1 MDRFFGNFHAVQT
14 LSDYYGLDSQCQKL
28 KEEMAELDEALAVHA
43 RLPSAASRQAIVSEM
58 ADVLY
63 LIRQVAYKMAI
74 EPEEI
79 EGTIDY
85 KFRRQLMRI
94 EKKERNE
101 PTN

>member
-1 MDRFFGNFHAVQT
+1 
-14 LSDYYGLDSQCQKL
+14 
-28 KEEMAELDEALAVHA
+28 
-43 RLPSAASRQAIVSEM
+43 M

-63 LIRQVAYKMAI
+63 LIRQVAYKMDI

-94 EKKERNE
+94 EKKGKE
-101 PTN
+101 